1 MNENIVDRGRTNV
14 IGNEG
19 LDTSQNP
26 INIFEWNDPDISSTP
41 LIQCKSPYKFSN
53 VYVNKNII
61 NNEDVQRYLTISTD
75 EPTSGDGDDNDLWFV
90 REA

>member
-41 LIQCKSPYKFSN
+41 LIQCKILKFSN
-53 VYVNKNII
+53 VC
-61 NNEDVQRYLTISTD
+61 E
-75 EPTSGDGDDNDLWFV
+75 
-90 REA
+90 